1 MNDFLEKYIIIGE
14 FISKIMGDNC
24 EVLIHDIK
32 NPKNSVIWIDKGYMS
47 GREPGDSLTDLSIE
61 ILNRKE
67 YLSKNY
73 IVNYEGIGNN
83 NKKFVSSTFFIKDD
97 KNELQGFLCVNNDI
111 TDYLEFKNQFKK
123 MENFFGRTTEE
134 YKESI
139 STPVSSLAENIIED
153 IINNH
158 NIPVGRMTKKEK
170 IEIVKILTDR
180 GVFDIK
186 GGTSEAA
193 KKLKVSETTL
203 YRYLKQ
209 IDK

>member
-1 MNDFLEKYIIIGE
+1 MNKFLEKYIIIGE

-32 NPKNSVIWIDKGYMS
+32 NPTNSVVWIDNGHIS
-47 GREPGDSLTDLSIE
+47 GRSAGDPLTDLSQE
-61 ILNRKE
+61 ILKKKE
-67 YLSKNY
+67 YLTKDY
-73 IVNYEGIGNN
+73 IVNYEGIGIN
-83 NKKFVSSTFFIKDD
+83 NKKFVSSTFFIK
-97 KNELQGFLCVNNDI
+97 NENKELLGFLCVNNDI
-111 TDYLEFKNQFKK
+111 TDYLEFKNQFEKIGT
-123 MENFFGRTTEE
+123 FFSKSTGE

-170 IEIVKILTDR
+170 IEIVKTLYKR

-186 GGTSEAA
+186 GGTIETA

-203 YRYLKQ
+203 YRYLKN
-209 IDK
+209 INK